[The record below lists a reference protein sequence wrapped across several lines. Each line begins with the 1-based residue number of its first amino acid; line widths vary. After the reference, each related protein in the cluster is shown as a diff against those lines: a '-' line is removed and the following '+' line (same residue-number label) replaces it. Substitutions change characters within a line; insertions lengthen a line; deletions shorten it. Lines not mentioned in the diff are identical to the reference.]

1 MQIRV
6 SKHEKIYAIKQMQKV
21 DGIHFAHRHSNIKLR
36 IETTT
41 PHVQMLPGTHTKPE
55 HNNAFLTKE
64 TTTSI

>member
-1 MQIRV
+1 
-6 SKHEKIYAIKQMQKV
+6 MQKV